1 MSTMTLPPLCF
12 QDAQWHYPQTTSSP
26 PASLHSP
33 RHLCSS
39 AWYASPIWDSPPR
52 ATGSPRSNVDRN
64 IWSPGAVHS
73 YRSAPSRSG
82 YRMDPLEISA
92 QLARLSILPPPPSAQ
107 GSPSGAFADRYLMR
121 GHAPPAPRST
131 SSFNP
136 FEDDDAPSLMPSR
149 FQSTVGRLSSSF
161 CPASQPTYP
170 ASPPIKVP
178 SLPLLDLNST
188 SGAGTAQIQT
198 PSVVRLAD
206 DPMTISIPSAEPSS
220 LDPRGDVARTLLT
233 RGNKHRARTARCD
246 EPRYYQK
253 SSLSAVIHG

>member
-33 RHLCSS
+33 RHLYSS
-39 AWYASPIWDSPPR
+39 AWNASPIWDSPPR

-64 IWSPGAVHS
+64 IWSPGA
-73 YRSAPSRSG
+73 
-82 YRMDPLEISA
+82 
-92 QLARLSILPPPPSAQ
+92 
-107 GSPSGAFADRYLMR
+107 GSPSGAFADRSMMR

-136 FEDDDAPSLMPSR
+136 FEDDDSDDAPSLKPSR
-149 FQSTVGRLSSSF
+149 FQSTVGHLSSSS
-161 CPASQPTYP
+161 CPASQPAYR
-170 ASPPIKVP
+170 ASAVPPPIKVP
-178 SLPLLDLNST
+178 SLPLLDLNFT

-233 RGNKHRARTARCD
+233 RGNKHRARTTRCD